1 MLSILPKEMEAIRVS
16 QEKMIEKE
24 TKSEQVKVPKNST
37 ISKPKDQISEET
49 DKKSNPV
56 KVEVKSN
63 GQPRD
68 SVTVDNKKGLD
79 VHVPINTNNLNSLQG
94 LVNIHFHIYQK

>member
-24 TKSEQVKVPKNST
+24 TKSEQVKVPKNSA

-49 DKKSNPV
+49 DKKSKL

-63 GQPRD
+63 CQSRD

-79 VHVPINTNNLNSLQG
+79 VHVPINANNLNSLQG